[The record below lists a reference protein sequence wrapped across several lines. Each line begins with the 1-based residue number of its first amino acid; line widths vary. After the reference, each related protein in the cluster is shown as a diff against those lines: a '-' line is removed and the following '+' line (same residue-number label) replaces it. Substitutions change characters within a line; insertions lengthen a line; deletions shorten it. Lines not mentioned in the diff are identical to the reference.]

1 MTTEATQDAPTDA
14 QPRPAV
20 AGQVERP
27 VSRPAPERSAIRQ
40 YLIDYWEGED
50 DHSLAHAMI
59 FAASDFEA
67 VRTTVAAFSQH
78 CDWLQQQCDER
89 GVLKARLETAEAALA
104 SARQP
109 LHAEMLRLNKRVIE
123 LTAELDK
130 ANVG

>member
-1 MTTEATQDAPTDA
+1 MTSEQNE
-14 QPRPAV
+14 PAV
-20 AGQVERP
+20 LGPVESS

-50 DHSLAHAMI
+50 DNSLAHAMI

-89 GVLKARLETAEAALA
+89 AVLKARLETAEAALA

-123 LTAELDK
+123 LTAELDRAK
-130 ANVG
+130 AG